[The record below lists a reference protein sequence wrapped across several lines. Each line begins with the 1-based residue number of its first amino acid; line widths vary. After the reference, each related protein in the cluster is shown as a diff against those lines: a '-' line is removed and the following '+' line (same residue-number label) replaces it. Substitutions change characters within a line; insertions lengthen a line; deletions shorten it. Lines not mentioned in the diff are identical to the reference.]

1 MGTVTVPGESSKR
14 RWKTADDSPKGDGQA
29 IKGVT
34 GMRKKRK
41 TKKPF
46 RARPLA
52 VLPLLVVVGAAAGLL
67 FSPVFR
73 VSAVWCEGNQRIGQ
87 ETILEAAQVKIGGN
101 LFLQRLPKIKRRV
114 QNIPMIEDVR
124 IHRVFPDKIR
134 ITVTERTPAAYIH
147 NDQKLIVLDLTGRV
161 IETVEDER
169 TAQAVARYTPKK
181 VEAPKDASKNG
192 DEETPGGDG
201 KKQEGGDDAEP
212 TATPK
217 PTDTPEP
224 TQTADTEDKA
234 ENGSDAAA
242 DGNTAAE
249 LPYSVPIVE
258 GLTLE
263 KPEVGKN
270 ADSKEREKLSRV
282 METFRYLNQNELL
295 SRATFL
301 DVTNINDVTLMIENR
316 LQVQLGSLD
325 NMEYRAAFLAKV
337 VKERIGASE
346 EAILDYRGEDIYAR
360 PPEDGKART
369 VAPTK
374 TPQPSGTPKPS
385 GTLDSGSTQTP
396 HSSSRPSASAA
407 AEAEE

>member
-1 MGTVTVPGESSKR
+1 
-14 RWKTADDSPKGDGQA
+14 
-29 IKGVT
+29 
-34 GMRKKRK
+34 MRKKRK

-46 RARPLA
+46 RARPL
-52 VLPLLVVVGAAAGLL
+52 LILLLLVVVGAAAGLL

-73 VSAVWCEGNQRIGQ
+73 VSAVWCEGNQRIEQ

-101 LFLQRLPKIKRRV
+101 LFLQRMPKIKRRV

-134 ITVTERTPAAYIH
+134 ITVTERTPAAYLH

-161 IETVEDER
+161 IETIEDER
-169 TAQAVARYTPKK
+169 AAQAVARYTPKK
-181 VEAPKDASKNG
+181 VETPKDASKDASKDG
-192 DEETPGGDG
+192 GEETSDNDSKKQDDGDG
-201 KKQEGGDDAEP
+201 TKP

-217 PTDTPEP
+217 PSDAPEP
-224 TQTADTEDKA
+224 TQTKTADAEEDKA
-234 ENGSDAAA
+234 QNSADAAA
-242 DGNTAAE
+242 EDSNAVAE
-249 LPYSVPIVE
+249 LPYNVPIVE

-282 METFRYLNQNELL
+282 METFRYLNQNGLL

-301 DVTNINDVTLMIENR
+301 DVSNINDVTLMIENR
-316 LQVQLGSLD
+316 LQIQLGSLD

-374 TPQPSGTPKPS
+374 TPQPSQSPKPS
-385 GTLDSGSTQTP
+385 GTPDSGSTQKP
-396 HSSSRPSASAA
+396 NSSSQPSASAA

>member
-1 MGTVTVPGESSKR
+1 
-14 RWKTADDSPKGDGQA
+14 
-29 IKGVT
+29 
-34 GMRKKRK
+34 MRKKRK

-316 LQVQLGSLD
+316 LQIQLGSLD

-374 TPQPSGTPKPS
+374 TPQPSSTPKPS
-385 GTLDSGSTQTP
+385 GTPDSGSTQTP

>member
-1 MGTVTVPGESSKR
+1 
-14 RWKTADDSPKGDGQA
+14 
-29 IKGVT
+29 
-34 GMRKKRK
+34 MRKKRK
-41 TKKPF
+41 TKKTF
-46 RARPLA
+46 RARPL
-52 VLPLLVVVGAAAGLL
+52 LILLLLVVVGAAAGLL

-73 VSAVWCEGNQRIGQ
+73 VSTVWCEGNQRIEQ

-101 LFLQRLPKIKRRV
+101 LFLQRMPKIKRRV

-134 ITVTERTPAAYIH
+134 ITVTERTPAAYLH

-161 IETVEDER
+161 IETIEDER
-169 TAQAVARYTPKK
+169 AAQAVARYTPKK
-181 VEAPKDASKNG
+181 VETPKDASKDASKDG
-192 DEETPGGDG
+192 GEETSDNDSKKQDDGDG
-201 KKQEGGDDAEP
+201 TKP

-217 PTDTPEP
+217 PSDAPEP
-224 TQTADTEDKA
+224 TQTKTADAEEDKA
-234 ENGSDAAA
+234 QNSADAAA
-242 DGNTAAE
+242 EDSNAVAE
-249 LPYSVPIVE
+249 LPYNVPIVE

-282 METFRYLNQNELL
+282 METFRYLNQNGLL

-301 DVTNINDVTLMIENR
+301 DVSNINDVTLMIENR
-316 LQVQLGSLD
+316 LQIQLGSLD

-374 TPQPSGTPKPS
+374 TPQPSQSPKPS
-385 GTLDSGSTQTP
+385 GTPDSGSTQKP
-396 HSSSRPSASAA
+396 NSSSQPSASTA
-407 AEAEE
+407 AEAGE

>member
-1 MGTVTVPGESSKR
+1 
-14 RWKTADDSPKGDGQA
+14 
-29 IKGVT
+29 
-34 GMRKKRK
+34 MRKKRK

-52 VLPLLVVVGAAAGLL
+52 VLLLLVVVGAAAGLL

-169 TAQAVARYTPKK
+169 AAQAVARYTPKK

-192 DEETPGGDG
+192 DEETPSGDG

-217 PTDTPEP
+217 PSDTPEP

-234 ENGSDAAA
+234 ENGSDAAAEDNNAADSNAAA

-316 LQVQLGSLD
+316 LQIQLGSLD

-374 TPQPSGTPKPS
+374 TPQPSSTPKPS
-385 GTLDSGSTQTP
+385 GTPDSGSTQTP

>member
-1 MGTVTVPGESSKR
+1 
-14 RWKTADDSPKGDGQA
+14 
-29 IKGVT
+29 
-34 GMRKKRK
+34 MRKKRK

-46 RARPLA
+46 RARPL
-52 VLPLLVVVGAAAGLL
+52 LILLLLVVVGAAAGLL

-73 VSAVWCEGNQRIGQ
+73 VSAVWCEGNQRIEQ

-101 LFLQRLPKIKRRV
+101 LFLQRMPKIKRRV

-134 ITVTERTPAAYIH
+134 ITVTERTPAAYLH

-161 IETVEDER
+161 IETIEDER
-169 TAQAVARYTPKK
+169 AAQAVARYTPKK
-181 VEAPKDASKNG
+181 VETPKDASKDASKDG
-192 DEETPGGDG
+192 GEETSDNDSKKQDDGDG
-201 KKQEGGDDAEP
+201 TKP

-217 PTDTPEP
+217 PSDAPEP
-224 TQTADTEDKA
+224 TQTKTADAKEDKA
-234 ENGSDAAA
+234 QNGADAAA
-242 DGNTAAE
+242 EDSNAVAE
-249 LPYSVPIVE
+249 LPYNVPIVE

-282 METFRYLNQNELL
+282 METFRYLNQNGLL

-301 DVTNINDVTLMIENR
+301 DVSNINDVTLMIENR
-316 LQVQLGSLD
+316 LQIQLGSLD

-374 TPQPSGTPKPS
+374 TPQPSQSPKPS
-385 GTLDSGSTQTP
+385 GTPDSGSTQKP
-396 HSSSRPSASAA
+396 NSSSQPSASAA

>member
-1 MGTVTVPGESSKR
+1 
-14 RWKTADDSPKGDGQA
+14 
-29 IKGVT
+29 
-34 GMRKKRK
+34 MRKKRK